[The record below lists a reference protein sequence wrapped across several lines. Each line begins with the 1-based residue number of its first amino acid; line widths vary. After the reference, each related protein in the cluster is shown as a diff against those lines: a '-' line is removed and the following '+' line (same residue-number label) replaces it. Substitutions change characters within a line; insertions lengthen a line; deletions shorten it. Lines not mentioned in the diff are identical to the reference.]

1 MSSSLRFA
9 VVLVLIGCSGS
20 AGDIA
25 LKDPFVGG
33 NDAATIDGSAT
44 DASNVGA
51 PDASHDAEPP
61 PSTDAGEPE
70 ADASDAGVVD
80 TGVPPVVDS
89 GPDVDAPPDASNPVD
104 ASAPVDAAPPVDS
117 GPVDSGPVCVQTPD
131 KTACKYFGSGATGMY
146 STGIADD
153 GCGSYYN
160 CHAATCGARSNGP
173 NDAGLAPTGPVSC
186 LAGTVPGW
194 EYSCLTA
201 PDLIPAECVSIS
213 TTTALYCC
221 PIPKDGQPFSKV
233 IF

>member
-1 MSSSLRFA
+1 MSSSFRFA
-9 VVLVLIGCSGS
+9 VVLVLVGCSGS

-25 LKDPFVGG
+25 LKDTFVGA
-33 NDAATIDGSAT
+33 NDAATVLDSSTT
-44 DASNVGA
+44 DAGNVGA
-51 PDASHDAEPP
+51 SDASPDAEP
-61 PSTDAGEPE
+61 PSTDAAEPA

-80 TGVPPVVDS
+80 TGLPPVVDA
-89 GPDVDAPPDASNPVD
+89 GPDVDAPPDASKPVD
-104 ASAPVDAAPPVDS
+104 ASPPIDAAP
-117 GPVDSGPVCVQTPD
+117 PVDSGPVCVQTPD
-131 KTACKYFGSGATGMY
+131 KTACQFGVHTTGAY

-194 EYSCLTA
+194 EYSCFIG
-201 PDLIPAECVSIS
+201 PDLMPAECVSLS